1 MLSLLPSEDISEKAE
16 NVWFSCLK
24 PFTGTHRIKFNSFH
38 RQASVLTPANYP
50 LVTYSQSLHVAF
62 QFSLPEC
69 HLLLVNEEVRISFQD
84 SHITTSYLT

>member
-1 MLSLLPSEDISEKAE
+1 MLSILPSEDISEKAE

-24 PFTGTHRIKFNSFH
+24 PFTGTHRIKFKSLH

-50 LVTYSQSLHVAF
+50 LVTYSQSLQAF
-62 QFSLPEC
+62 QFSLPEY

-84 SHITTSYLT
+84 LHDITTSYLI